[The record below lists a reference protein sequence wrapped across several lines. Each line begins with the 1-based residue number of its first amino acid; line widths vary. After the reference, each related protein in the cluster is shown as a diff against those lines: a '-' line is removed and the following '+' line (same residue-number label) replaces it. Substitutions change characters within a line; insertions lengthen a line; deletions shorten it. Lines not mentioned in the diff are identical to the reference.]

1 MLVADPALFVNH
13 QQGRHAPEL
22 EKVPLLAIQIGY
34 FVDWIWQSDKG
45 QSFTGP
51 VTAEGLGPIRTDANN
66 DRVTRG
72 EGRQIVAQARE
83 MSAAVG
89 SHEPAQK
96 NQQDIFL
103 TQKIRQAHALAL
115 HIR

>member
-1 MLVADPALFVNH
+1 MLVADPAFFVVH
-13 QQGRHAPEL
+13 QQGRHAPEF
-22 EKVPLLAIQIGY
+22 EKVPFLAIQIGY
-34 FVDWIWQSDKG
+34 FVDWIGQPDKG
-45 QSFTGP
+45 QSFAGP
-51 VTAEGLGPIRTDANN
+51 VTTEGFGPIRPYANN